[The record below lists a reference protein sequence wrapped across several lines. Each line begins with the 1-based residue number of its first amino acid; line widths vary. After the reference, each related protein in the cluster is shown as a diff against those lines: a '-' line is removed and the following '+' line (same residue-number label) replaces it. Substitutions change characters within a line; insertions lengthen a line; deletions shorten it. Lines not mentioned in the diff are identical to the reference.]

1 MRRVFSVILKEF
13 LQLRRDPRMLAIL
26 ILAPIVQLILLGYAA
41 NLDVEQVPLVICD
54 LDHSPTSRDFS
65 SRLSHSV
72 HFSLKAVITELRDVD
87 DYLEQGKALLA
98 VILPW
103 RMEERLARGET
114 VPLQMIVD
122 GAESQVA
129 VVAMNYAAMMTGEYS
144 QSFFRRRLGK
154 LWPGKKIATIQPQF
168 RIWYNPELKSRNFMV
183 PGVLA
188 LLLMVLTTMLTS
200 LGIVKEKESGTLE
213 QLIVTPVRPIEIILG
228 KLLPF
233 FLIGTMDILLV
244 LGVVIFWFRV
254 PVKGNSFLLFG
265 LSLIFMLT
273 TLGLGLFISTVSKNQ
288 QQAMLSAVFFI
299 IPMLI
304 LSGFVFPIASMP
316 RLIQHLTAIVP
327 LRYYLVIIRGL
338 FLRGVGL
345 EALWQEAVILLAF
358 GLIILGLSI
367 QRFRKRIE

>member
-1 MRRVFSVILKEF
+1 M
-13 LQLRRDPRMLAIL
+13 RRDPRMLAIL

-54 LDHSPTSRDFS
+54 LDHSATSRDFS

-87 DYLEQGKALLA
+87 DYLEQGKALIA

-144 QSFFRRRLGK
+144 QSLLRRRLEK

-213 QLIVTPVRPIEIILG
+213 QLIVTPVRSFEIILG

-233 FLIGTMDILLV
+233 FLIGTIDILLV

-254 PVKGNSFLLFG
+254 PVKGNGFLLFG

-358 GLIILGLSI
+358 GLTILGLSI